1 MPPQSMLSGSLKMQ
15 RSPVLV
21 GGFVTETPV
30 PPVPGPLLLCP
41 PTPTPPDAPVRA
53 GGSQVQ
59 AIAAVAAAH
68 QVTKASLLRVEDL

>member
-1 MPPQSMLSGSLKMQ
+1 MLSGSLKMQ
-15 RSPVLV
+15 RSPVFV

-30 PPVPGPLLLCP
+30 PPAPVPLLCP
-41 PTPTPPDAPVRA
+41 PTPTPPDVPVRA

-68 QVTKASLLRVEDL
+68 QVTRASLLRVGDL